1 MAMWSSTAPAGW
13 RILPPAEAI
22 RYRRLYGLG
31 QRVMPERVTPSQPS
45 RGRVSFTGG
54 TYRRHC
60 SKCPEYSYT
69 DSSALRQHCKSEWH
83 VENVKRAQSG
93 SPPLGYDDWLEAS
106 LGYCDSSED
115 SSEVESGGES
125 ESSTDLPSKG
135 FIMDNYP
142 WKLLDSSPRIALA
155 STIDAD
161 VWGSLQFVVLLLF
174 RSGRFAGCVWD
185 AEGKIVEH
193 TTFKKYTV
201 RRKQGGAQRK
211 FEQAKSMGA
220 FMRRTQ
226 DAKIRQD
233 VSEVVSERWKEYL
246 ENPKTLVLVGS
257 PRQDQNSIFVGPL
270 NEHRRSRRLYGSMA
284 SLCASWSKDRLMT
297 VAEVAL

>member
-13 RILPPAEAI
+13 RIPPPAEAI

-31 QRVMPERVTPSQPS
+31 
-45 RGRVSFTGG
+45 
-54 TYRRHC
+54 RRC

-93 SPPLGYDDWLEAS
+93 SPPLGYDEWLEAS
-106 LGYCDSSED
+106 LGCCDSSED
-115 SSEVESGGES
+115 SSEVESGEES

-135 FIMDNYP
+135 FIKDNYP
-142 WKLLDSSPRIALA
+142 WKILESSPRIALA

-270 NEHRRSRRLYGSMA
+270 KAGYKDSRIAKVPLSFRAPTFAEAVRVYSILMRIMVEGPA
-284 SLCASWSKDRLMT
+284 DDRG
-297 VAEVAL
+297 